1 MLHAL
6 PALLDELERRLVAG
20 EDPLPLL
27 AAIRWPALSGWPQ
40 DLQEAQ
46 AHKRRLGTLSALL
59 TGLQAPLRATLMA
72 LHGESGYSQ
81 KGQMALPDTLSL
93 RLSEQV

>member
-27 AAIRWPALSGWPQ
+27 SGVRWPDLVSWPR

-46 AHKRRLGTLSALL
+46 DLKRRLGTLSALL

-72 LHGESGYSQ
+72 LHGEAGY
-81 KGQMALPDTLSL
+81 GQTGHVALPDTLSL

>member
-27 AAIRWPALSGWPQ
+27 AAIRWPAHSGWPQ

-46 AHKRRLGTLSALL
+46 ALKRRLGTLSALL

>member
-6 PALLDELERRLVAG
+6 PALLDELERRLIAG

-27 AAIRWPALSGWPQ
+27 AEVRWSALTGWPKN
-40 DLQEAQ
+40 LEEAQ
-46 AHKRRLGTLSALL
+46 SLKRRLEAIVALL

-72 LHGESGYSQ
+72 LQGETPYAST
-81 KGQMALPDTLSL
+81 GQVTLPQTVSL